1 MEEEARRINEI
12 MDALRRGMFFLFF
25 FFPQS
30 FYSQLLEKG
39 KRVRFMGV
47 IYFLPVNFVYLSSVM
62 LELGQQR
69 RQRGQRNQGNKCC
82 VSSIALINNIDI
94 VATYLAAC

>member
-1 MEEEARRINEI
+1 MLCA
-12 MDALRRGMFFLFF
+12 AVCFF
-25 FFPQS
+25 FFFFSPNHFILS
-30 FYSQLLEKG
+30 YSQLLEKG